1 MREREKEKNKSTNPP
16 HAGSGISIQAQLVYN
31 MTKWM
36 CDASKPPAMHLVLWT
51 LHIHLSHGEPCSATC
66 SFLLLEHPPSPP
78 PLLSCNYIYTCRQ
91 PHKSRHYQPLQRM
104 KLSNSSSSAFWE
116 QFWLYLNCF
125 LHRTHTQSIYCILLQ
140 VWMFRLLLS
149 EDCITMLGYCDG
161 IIDLATATT
170 NSLDRTTQS
179 LPESRR
185 KKVSSVIKMCHRLHV
200 RACISVMPDTLFN
213 NR

>member
-78 PLLSCNYIYTCRQ
+78 PFFLAIIYILVDNLTNLDTTNHCREWNCRIPAPLLSG
-91 PHKSRHYQPLQRM
+91 
-104 KLSNSSSSAFWE
+104 NSFD
-116 QFWLYLNCF
+116 
-125 LHRTHTQSIYCILLQ
+125 CIL
-140 VWMFRLLLS
+140 
-149 EDCITMLGYCDG
+149 I
-161 IIDLATATT
+161 
-170 NSLDRTTQS
+170 
-179 LPESRR
+179 
-185 KKVSSVIKMCHRLHV
+185 VSSIEHTHRVYIVYCYKCECLGSFCQ
-200 RACISVMPDTLFN
+200 RIASQCLAIVMASST
-213 NR
+213 